1 MLLMGLIA
9 GAYALYVPISRPA
22 ETRLHEL
29 GRCAIR
35 QGNHDRA
42 LDCYSIAAAHG
53 SEARSHLLLALH
65 LQRCGRASD
74 AREAFRIGVQCD
86 RNSGQLLQAWALFE
100 SRQGEMQRAVHL
112 LRRAVRVDRSVMGAL
127 RWWAF
132 RNYNRHN
139 NPLARPPCR
148 GRSLASHAN
157 KQNDIGI

>member
-1 MLLMGLIA
+1 MLLMVLI
-9 GAYALYVPISRPA
+9 GAHALYVPISRPA

-29 GRCAIR
+29 GRSAIR

-42 LDCYSIAAAHG
+42 CFCYSIAAAHG

-148 GRSLASHAN
+148 GRTLASHAN
-157 KQNDIGI
+157 KQNDFGI